1 MMHAFTLAASGSLLK
16 FITDGGIIGY
26 VIVAISVVALAV
38 GAAQFAMIRRG
49 TLLPRALIDACRR
62 EVQAGR
68 VQRAIE
74 LCRDPARTCYIGR
87 ILAAGLSR
95 AGSGAL
101 GLLQV
106 REAMQEAGD
115 AETGRLYR
123 WTDAIAVIASVAP
136 LLGLLGTVQGMI
148 GAFETVATG
157 AANNAGYYQALADNI
172 AIALITTFQGLV
184 VAIPCVSIYGY
195 LRNRVDAL
203 AGECAA
209 SAEEIVTIVERSGRK
224 SGK

>member
-1 MMHAFTLAASGSLLK
+1 MTHAFTLAASGSLLK

-38 GAAQFAMIRRG
+38 GAAQFAMIRRS

-148 GAFETVATG
+148 GAFEGVASG
-157 AANNAGYYQALADNI
+157 AVNDAAYYESLASNI
-172 AIALITTFQGLV
+172 SLALITTFQGLV
-184 VAIPCVSIYGY
+184 VAIPCTAAHVF
-195 LRNRVDAL
+195 LRNRIEASAAE
-203 AGECAA
+203 AGEV
-209 SAEEIVTIVERSGRK
+209 AESFAELLEQINAGSK
-224 SGK
+224 A